1 MINKKII
8 SRNKKI
14 KVRTK
19 KELLVRKNEFLKI
32 CKILD
37 ELKIKYFLDTG
48 ILLGAVR
55 HNGFI
60 PWDWDVE
67 LSVFANEVSD
77 KIDILIGKLR
87 NHGFIIEKYYTEL
100 SRLKIDF
107 IGKLSPEINKYTI
120 QGWNHNSKKKFFW
133 RTTYKNP
140 DHFLINMKKIKLFN
154 RYHYAPYPL
163 EKFLEYKYG
172 NWKKPLKTSNK
183 YLYMRKEYSGKN
195 LINDIFKKI
204 INKLFN

>member
-1 MINKKII
+1 MIKKKII
-8 SRNKKI
+8 SRNNKV

-77 KIDILIGKLR
+77 KIDILIDKLK

-107 IGKLSPEINKYTI
+107 VGELSPEINKYTI
-120 QGWNHNSKKKFFW
+120 QGWNHNKKKKFYW

-140 DHFLINMKKIKLFN
+140 DHFLINMRKIKLFN
-154 RYHYAPYPL
+154 RHHYAPYPL
-163 EKFLEYKYG
+163 EKYLEYKYG

-195 LINDIFKKI
+195 LIKDILKKI
-204 INKLFN
+204 LNKLFK